1 MHVGTFSG
9 VKSPGIVIS
18 SALGGTSKGN
28 SSLTND
34 NIKDVFPTFLIG
46 FTMNN
51 KVDKHFEDL
60 PITDKKDSDLLPTS
74 ESHLVTQNQSFFH
87 FLFMKVAFSKFI
99 YQKMTRFTRPRK
111 SSQKS
116 SSKQSKICKKSTF
129 SDIFPHFFRNFRN
142 ASKIVKTFKNWDWCT
157 TLNIGR
163 FILPTTMDEITGCG
177 KPFLCIILNH
187 R

>member
-60 PITDKKDSDLLPTS
+60 PITDEKDSDLLPTS

-111 SSQKS
+111 SSQKN
-116 SSKQSKICKKSTF
+116 SSKQSKWVKSHRFPTF
-129 SDIFPHFFRNFRN
+129 SRIFSETSEMHPKS
-142 ASKIVKTFKNWDWCT
+142 SKLLK
-157 TLNIGR
+157 IGVGV
-163 FILPTTMDEITGCG
+163 P
-177 KPFLCIILNH
+177 PSILNVSFCLLQWVKS
-187 R
+187 RDVENLSFASY